1 MKEWLSFGLF
11 VVVGIGMLISGL
23 VFMGKE
29 KADLES
35 VKIYRTV
42 SVIGA
47 VLVVASILFR
57 FVL

>member
-11 VVVGIGMLISGL
+11 MVVGIGMLISGI
-23 VFMGKE
+23 VYIGKE
-29 KADLES
+29 KTDLES

-42 SVIGA
+42 SIVGA
-47 VLVVASILFR
+47 VLAVASVLFK